1 MFVGHYAAALAA
13 KAAQPKAPLWTY
25 VLGCQ
30 LIDVGWSA
38 LIMTGAER
46 VRIDPSL
53 PGSALVLE
61 HMPYTHSLPGAA
73 IWAVAAGV
81 LAVVALKL
89 PRWAGVMIGLTV
101 LSHWGLD
108 FLVHRPDLELWLGG
122 PKVGLGWWNYPVP
135 EQALE
140 MGMLAMAGAA
150 WGWRRGV
157 EGRAWWP
164 APLFLGFLLALQ
176 VVAMLTPAT
185 GQAVTMGAM
194 ALAVYL
200 LATGVA
206 WLIDRPAGRERARG
220 VR

>member
-30 LIDVGWSA
+30 LVDVGWSV

-46 VRIDPSL
+46 LRFDDSL
-53 PGSALVLE
+53 AGSNLVLE
-61 HMPYTHSLPGAA
+61 HMPYTHSLPAA
-73 IWAVAAGV
+73 VLWAVAAGL
-81 LAVVALKL
+81 LALWLLKL
-89 PRWAGVMIGLTV
+89 PRWAGAMVGLTV

-122 PKVGLGWWNYPVP
+122 TKVGLGWWNHPVP

-140 MGMLAMAGAA
+140 MGLLAMGAAA
-150 WGWRRGV
+150 WGWRRGLQ
-157 EGRAWWP
+157 GRDGWS
-164 APLFLGFLLALQ
+164 APLFVALLLGVQIA
-176 VVAMLTPAT
+176 AMLAPP
-185 GQAVTMGAM
+185 GGGPVQMGAS

-200 LATGVA
+200 LIVAVA
-206 WLIDRPAGRERARG
+206 WAMDRAERRAR
-220 VR
+220 